1 MFGECRHRP
10 HRLRISKLARKTQ
23 HSLELDWGL
32 GSGFFSDQAT
42 SGESEGRN
50 RYTVRI
56 GHPHTFARNRVD
68 LDAVA
73 VRGRR
78 RFGNSV
84 TCLGNAIAVAK
95 ALGLA
100 KVVAPGFNIQPGCVE
115 DVLVTPVAVPGE
127 SVLEGSFYKG
137 EPLYPFFREL
147 DVPALFASAAPKL
160 VALHGV
166 DMTNLEGLSNDEL
179 VIHLRSGDIFSERA
193 RVNPNYGQ
201 PPLSFYQE
209 IVQIR
214 RWRKVWVVFENGLN
228 PVISPLISWLAQ
240 QRISFEISSSDW
252 KTDISLC
259 LRASHLVGGRG
270 TFLDPVLWGS
280 IHLSKFYTF
289 ENPLAAERM
298 KSRPHIALL
307 NYVDCAGNY
316 KNSVLTRWK
325 NSLPQRELMVR
336 YPSVN
341 IRLA

>member
-1 MFGECRHRP
+1 MFADLVNSP
-10 HRLRISKLARKTQ
+10 HRGLISKLAGKAQ

-32 GSGFFSDQAT
+32 GSGFFSNQAA

-50 RYTVRI
+50 RYAIRI
-56 GHPHTFARNRVD
+56 GHPHTFARNRVN

-100 KVVAPGFNIQPGCVE
+100 KVVAPGFNIQSGYVE
-115 DVLVTPVAVPGE
+115 DVLVTPIAVPGE
-127 SVLEGSFYKG
+127 NVLEGSFYHPK
-137 EPLYPFFREL
+137 PLQPLFRGMNIPTFFAT
-147 DVPALFASAAPKL
+147 VTPKL

-166 DMTNLEGLSNDEL
+166 DMNNLTGLSDDEL
-179 VIHLRSGDIFSERA
+179 VIHLRSGDIFSA
-193 RVNPNYGQ
+193 QGRVNPNYGQ

-209 IVQIR
+209 VIRIR
-214 RWRKVWVVFENGLN
+214 RWRKVWTIFENGLN

-240 QRISFEISSSDW
+240 QRMSFEISSSNW
-252 KTDISLC
+252 QTDISWC

-280 IHLSKFYTF
+280 THLDKFYTF
-289 ENPLAAERM
+289 ENPLAAERL

-307 NYVDCAGNY
+307 NYVDSAGDY
-316 KNSVLTRWK
+316 KDYVLTRWT
-325 NSLPQRELMVR
+325 NSSPQRELMVR
-336 YPSVN
+336 YPAES
-341 IRLA
+341 IHLS